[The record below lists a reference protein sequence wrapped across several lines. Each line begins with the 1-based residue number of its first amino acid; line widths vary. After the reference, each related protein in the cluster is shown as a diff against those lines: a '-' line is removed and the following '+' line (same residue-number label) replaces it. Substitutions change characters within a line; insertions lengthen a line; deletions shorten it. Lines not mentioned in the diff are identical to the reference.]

1 MIDHNQYKSANDNT
15 IYVCKD
21 EDILIWKLSIDLLKK
36 SMVVPIFDDYYYQIN
51 SPLNETGYVLV
62 WFEDGCYENSVIL
75 YEALKFYKVDFK
87 FDESTLQEVFD
98 ALNEDEKE
106 NAICHVEESLSDVGI
121 SSDLDF
127 PDDLVNHFYNIFAY
141 REWGVYACKYIEC
154 EEDDTF
160 DMDLHLFDFAV
171 TLKENEIKQNK
182 IEKKVKQ
189 RRTKYKNM
197 GCKILKGSDAITEID
212 KSYTHSMIAIDT
224 DDIYSIEFNREQYYA
239 SDYPDESIFTVR
251 KFENGK
257 LVKKA
262 YWWFLLQDLIHR
274 HEWAIK
280 EYHSDNDEDLELCPY
295 N

>member
-1 MIDHNQYKSANDNT
+1 MGDFDMIDHNQYKSANDNT

-51 SPLNETGYVLV
+51 STLNETGYVLV
-62 WFEDGCYENSVIL
+62 WFENGCYENSVIL

-98 ALNEDEKE
+98 AFNEDEKE
-106 NAICHVEESLSDVGI
+106 NVICHVEESLSDVGI
-121 SSDLDF
+121 STDLDF

-171 TLKENEIKQNK
+171 TLKENEIKQKK
-182 IEKKVKQ
+182 IEE
-189 RRTKYKNM
+189 KYKIREIEYKKL
-197 GCKILKGSDAITEID
+197 GCKILSGKKAFQAIHENFDYSMFAVNTDEYYSVEFAGWFRYCADLEDAPH
-212 KSYTHSMIAIDT
+212 Y
-224 DDIYSIEFNREQYYA
+224 
-239 SDYPDESIFTVR
+239 TVR
-251 KFENGK
+251 TKIKGRTQEEYFWEVILPEDIFK
-257 LVKKA
+257 YK
-262 YWWFLLQDLIHR
+262 
-274 HEWAIK
+274 WAVRK
-280 EYHSDNDEDLELCPY
+280 YHSEY
-295 N
+295 RY